1 MRDGSSRVFLDTQ
14 ARYYSL
20 RLSPDGRY
28 IAATDYPGMLRI
40 WDFRSGQRVKWRAH
54 SDEKKD
60 RPPATIA
67 FMPDGKGLVTG
78 SWDKTLKYWDV
89 SSLEVA
95 QEETLKQ
102 KEILTF
108 HGHTVRSLQVPSLFF
123 LTHIEPVFL
132 ALYVQDVVRG
142 VTISP
147 DGRWVISASSD
158 LTMRIW
164 DSRTGVQQCEVKGHK
179 DDIWWVDFSTAGHYF
194 ASGGN
199 DERVAIWKCETI

>member
-89 SSLEVA
+89 SSLDSEVA
-95 QEETLKQ
+95 QEETLDIQCVQCKFRLFSFS
-102 KEILTF
+102 LTSNLYF
-108 HGHTVRSLQVPSLFF
+108 WLSTCRTSFEGSPSRLTDGGSFLPQV
-123 LTHIEPVFL
+123 
-132 ALYVQDVVRG
+132 
-142 VTISP
+142 ISP
-147 DGRWVISASSD
+147 CVSGIRARAYSSV
-158 LTMRIW
+158 R
-164 DSRTGVQQCEVKGHK
+164 
-179 DDIWWVDFSTAGHYF
+179 
-194 ASGGN
+194 
-199 DERVAIWKCETI
+199 